1 MSLIAR
7 ASEGGTFTPVPPG
20 MHLARCY
27 RVVDLG
33 TQKSEYLGQIK
44 NLPKIMIQFEVHSED
59 DNGNALVTGK
69 GEPMTISK
77 NFTLSLAEKAT
88 LRKDLVSWR
97 GREFTNEE
105 LNGFELKNILGA
117 WAYLSIAK
125 STGNNGKEYTNIMSI
140 NPVPPALKKN
150 GLPNGYNP
158 TALFSLDD
166 PNMEMFGTF
175 SDGLKQKIMASPEW
189 QRREYETAESRS
201 GADREARK
209 GSGFDDMDDDIP
221 F

>member
-1 MSLIAR
+1 MGLIAR
-7 ASEGGTFTPVPPG
+7 GNDGGTFTPVPPG

-33 TQKSEYLGQIK
+33 TQTSEYLGQVK
-44 NLPKIMIQFEVHSED
+44 SLPKIMIQFEVHSED
-59 DNGNALVTGK
+59 DNGKPLVTPK
-69 GEPMTISK
+69 GEPMSISK
-77 NFTLSLAEKAT
+77 NFTLSLKEMAT

-97 GREFTNEE
+97 GREFTSQE
-105 LNGFELKNILGA
+105 LDGFELKNILGA

-125 STGNNGKEYTNIMSI
+125 ATGMNGKEYTNIMSI

-150 GLPNGYNP
+150 GLPNGHNQ
-158 TALFSLDD
+158 TAIFSLDEPD
-166 PNMEMFGTF
+166 MEMFETF
-175 SDGLKQKIMASPEW
+175 SDNLKAKIKSSPEW
-189 QRREYETAESRS
+189 KRWDYESGEMQS

-209 GSGFDDMDDDIP
+209 GSGFDDMSDDIP

>member
-33 TQKSEYLGQIK
+33 TQKSEYLGQVK

-59 DNGNALVTGK
+59 DNGNALVTPK

-97 GREFTNEE
+97 GREFTNDE
-105 LNGFELKNILGA
+105 LNGFELKNI
-117 WAYLSIAK
+117 
-125 STGNNGKEYTNIMSI
+125 
-140 NPVPPALKKN
+140 
-150 GLPNGYNP
+150 
-158 TALFSLDD
+158 
-166 PNMEMFGTF
+166 
-175 SDGLKQKIMASPEW
+175 
-189 QRREYETAESRS
+189 
-201 GADREARK
+201 
-209 GSGFDDMDDDIP
+209 
-221 F
+221 